1 MKLEDL
7 AQNAAR
13 QARNAAQEMPI
24 VPIKDVSRQRRT
36 IGALVPILGVAAT
49 WIVIAVLTPPPV
61 QTPSIAT
68 NPTATSV
75 GNTQT
80 TNAVPN
86 VFETVVVTDSDIA
99 SLPDRTDSI
108 IPNTA
113 VDDVARRKAC
123 CLAAGQ
129 PGEVLK
135 LESRRVLS
143 VRDQNS
149 TVLVTWDDIL
159 GRALVDT
166 PDGIVV
172 SGLDASG
179 DPVLRLSSRDNK
191 VRWSMPLELGLG
203 ENPQLALG
211 ADRVIWQGVRDLFP
225 EESGFAALQW
235 IPVATLDGRPV
246 VESGR
251 SEFRPL
257 PDGRSIGMSEH
268 SASLTGPDGTGTRWE
283 LPSSLSVLSA
293 DPFLD
298 GILVA
303 ATDEPNGESG
313 KVVSLFLRPGAPAT
327 GLSFDR
333 YWGPVIPGP
342 TTIVANNK
350 NLYILTNNDEGT
362 FISVASLAT
371 LYPLPPFTV
380 EGVEWISVDHETI
393 RSADGTVLARG
404 RYAFPGRPSGWDGST
419 GVVTFGDDGLRW
431 MQPDGE
437 SAPPLPSEAIAEIV
451 EVVAA
456 DDGHI
461 VGARLLDSFDTIIW
475 FDLESGAPTE
485 PPARARTLDGV
496 AFAAGGRTATIALPD
511 WSNVQRGEGGGPLL
525 PYDLPELVI
534 SGDDGTELLR
544 VTVGTNDRPYV
555 QIHDFDGRRLI
566 LTAVPQ
572 EPASPPQTVWI
583 IDLECSECTEVI
595 SNGHP
600 VWFDLI
606 GTLESTGGVVEPILP
621 GEATRLWP

>member
-13 QARNAAQEMPI
+13 QARSAAQEMPI
-24 VPIKDVSRQRRT
+24 VPIKDVSRQRRAV
-36 IGALVPILGVAAT
+36 GALIPVLGLAAT
-49 WIVIAVLTPPPV
+49 WVVIAVLTPPPV
-61 QTPSIAT
+61 QTPPVAT

-80 TNAVPN
+80 TSAVPN
-86 VFETVVVTDSDIA
+86 VFETVVVTESEVA

-113 VDDVARRKAC
+113 VDDVSRRKAC

-149 TVLVTWDDIL
+149 TVLLTWDDVS
-159 GRALVDT
+159 GKALVNT
-166 PDGIVV
+166 PDGLVV

-179 DPVLRLSSRDNK
+179 DPVLRMYSRDNEL
-191 VRWSMPLELGLG
+191 RWSMPLELGLG
-203 ENPQLALG
+203 ETPQLALG
-211 ADRVIWQGVRDLFP
+211 ADRVIWQGVRNLFP
-225 EESGFAALQW
+225 EGSGFAAQQW
-235 IPVATLDGRPV
+235 IPVATLDGQPL

-251 SEFRPL
+251 SESRPL
-257 PDGRSIGMSEH
+257 PDGRSIGMSDH
-268 SASLTGPDGTGTRWE
+268 NATLIGTDGYGIRWE
-283 LPSSLSVLSA
+283 LPLSLTILST

-303 ATDEPNGESG
+303 AMGEPIAESG
-313 KVVSLFLRPGAPAT
+313 KVVALFLRPGGPVT

-333 YWGPVIPGP
+333 YWGPILPAP
-342 TTIVANNK
+342 TTLVANNEG
-350 NLYILTNNDEGT
+350 LYGLGENDEGT

-371 LYPLPPFTV
+371 LYPLPPFTL
-380 EGVEWISVDHETI
+380 EGVEWIGVDHQTI

-404 RYAFPGRPSGWDGST
+404 RYAFPGRPAGWDEGT
-419 GVVTFGDDGLRW
+419 GVVTFGEEGLRW

-437 SAPPLPSEAIAEIV
+437 SAPPLPNEAIAEIV
-451 EVVAA
+451 EVVKV

-461 VGARLLDSFDTIIW
+461 VGARLLESFDTIIW
-475 FDLESGAPTE
+475 FELETGRLSD
-485 PPARARTLDGV
+485 PPATARTIDG
-496 AFAAGGRTATIALPD
+496 FTFSAGGRTATIALPD
-511 WSNVQRGEGGGPLL
+511 WSNVQWGEGGGPLL

-534 SGDDGTELLR
+534 SGDDGTELVRL
-544 VTVGTNDRPYV
+544 TVGTNDRPYV

-566 LTAVPQ
+566 LSAVPQ

-595 SNGHP
+595 STGQP

-606 GTLESTGGVVEPILP
+606 GTLESTSGVVEPILP
-621 GEATRLWP
+621 AEATRLWP